1 MNLKVEEPS
10 IKRFGGGGGG
20 SPLTEKKI
28 GNHGDTTIIIVK
40 FIL

>member
-10 IKRFGGGGGG
+10 IKRFEGGGV